1 MEPSLRGHG
10 WLLGGVVRLR
20 GEIIWFAIGGG
31 LGFLID
37 AGVVQTLVRALEWN
51 PYAARVVSFLLAASF
66 TWWWNRTF
74 TFACRRRHRASTEW
88 ARWLA
93 VMLIGATV
101 NYGLY
106 ALLVSLFPLVRA
118 WPVLGV
124 AVGSAAAAAVNF
136 IGARKLVFGNAK
148 STL

>member
-1 MEPSLRGHG
+1 M
-10 WLLGGVVRLR
+10 RLR
-20 GEIIWFAIGGG
+20 GEIVWFAIGGG

-37 AGVVQTLVRALEWN
+37 AGVVQTLVRGAGWN

-74 TFACRRRHRASTEW
+74 TFAHRRRHRAGAEW
-88 ARWLA
+88 MRWLA

-124 AVGSAAAAAVNF
+124 AAGSAAAAVVNF
-136 IGARKLVFGNAK
+136 IGARSMVFGGAK
-148 STL
+148 